1 MASVLPTDIF
11 CSGGQLSLLVCY
23 KQAAGSIVVMDT
35 VVVSVGGDG
44 AGGLAVVVLVEEKCN
59 FYIVYLINMRDVSNI
74 RAPK

>member
-23 KQAAGSIVVMDT
+23 KQPAGSIVVMDT

-44 AGGLAVVVLVEEKCN
+44 AGGLAVVVLVEAKMQLLHRIFDQYEGC
-59 FYIVYLINMRDVSNI
+59 F
-74 RAPK
+74 

>member
-23 KQAAGSIVVMDT
+23 KQAAGSIVVMLFLL
-35 VVVSVGGDG
+35 VVMV
-44 AGGLAVVVLVEEKCN
+44 VVVLLLLFLLKQKCN